1 MSAIKIGIIGGS
13 GLSNPDL
20 LENRTEKLV
29 DTPYGKVCTETGLNT
44 SCIVCNSLLGDFCWV
59 DIKGAFL

>member
-29 DTPYGKVCTETGLNT
+29 DTPYGKVNTRPCLNT
-44 SCIVCNSLLGDFCWV
+44 SCMVCNSLLGEFV
-59 DIKGAFL
+59 QGR